1 MANKQVK
8 RYAQNSAAAL
18 IFFASF
24 SVFATSGA
32 KPLAVV
38 NETLPSDATSI
49 VAIEKIIRL
58 DEIHAQSREAMK
70 QGNAELAIKL
80 LRQAAE
86 AGHVFAMH
94 DLALYLR
101 SGTAIPQDYAAA
113 AKWYRRAAEWGG
125 WGFAGSQNNL
135 GDMYENGH
143 GVPKSLG
150 DAIYWYTRA
159 AFQGEPTAYLSLGS
173 CFADG
178 IGVTK
183 NLAEGYFW
191 LSLAAENLHDGSN
204 RDSAMSKLQ
213 EIEKLMRP
221 EHIETAK
228 AKVKAYTPY
237 VQTPYKIGDP
247 LKPK

>member
-1 MANKQVK
+1 MTDK
-8 RYAQNSAAAL
+8 RDNWFKKSSIAVLVVFASLIATATAAL
-18 IFFASF
+18 ADVDHAQASD
-24 SVFATSGA
+24 
-32 KPLAVV
+32 P
-38 NETLPSDATSI
+38 TSI
-49 VAIEKIIRL
+49 SAIEKFIQL
-58 DEIHAQSREAMK
+58 DEIYARSREAMK
-70 QGNAELAIKL
+70 HGNAELAIKL

-101 SGTAIPQDYAAA
+101 SGTVIPQDYVAAA
-113 AKWYRRAAEWGG
+113 RWYRRAAEWGG

-135 GDMYENGH
+135 GDMYENGY

-183 NLAEGYFW
+183 DRTEAYFW
-191 LSLAAENLHDGSN
+191 LSLAAENLHEGRN
-204 RDSAMSKLQ
+204 RDSAMSKLH
-213 EIEKLMRP
+213 EIEKLMLP
-221 EHIETAK
+221 EHIESAK
-228 AKVKAYTPY
+228 AKVKTYAPY

-247 LKPK
+247 LKQK